1 MEQRMQRRRFK
12 HILFLPDRLEREAA
26 RLCTEAEKLPHGHER
41 DLLVRKARKAEA
53 AADVNEWLSSSGLQG
68 PR

>member
-12 HILFLPDRLEREAA
+12 HILFLPDRLEQEAA
-26 RLCTEAEKLPHGHER
+26 RLRAEAEKLPHGQER
-41 DLLVRKARKAEA
+41 DLLVRKARQAETA
-53 AADVNEWLSSSGLQG
+53 VDVNEWLSSSGLQG